1 MYNNETSG
9 QVATAKLLAKNTWT
23 KEQVKSNTK
32 QYLPSTVSYSNKMK
46 SDLDTPQYT
55 NTRLKSTAKKDS
67 YEQIVYTREHTNTN
81 KDKQQ

>member
-1 MYNNETSG
+1 
-9 QVATAKLLAKNTWT
+9 
-23 KEQVKSNTK
+23 
-32 QYLPSTVSYSNKMK
+32 MK